1 MPGSYR
7 TRGKGLRV
15 WSKGV
20 DAKNLRHIKPRL
32 GSCEYATKVEIEA
45 SGRDWYYPAVM
56 PDTPHPVTNRIYIQ
70 YAIR

>member
-32 GSCEYATKVEIEA
+32 GSCEYAIKVEIEA
-45 SGRDWYYPAVM
+45 SGRD
-56 PDTPHPVTNRIYIQ
+56 
-70 YAIR
+70 